1 MLPLMIDVKN
11 KPIVVIGGG
20 KIACRRISVLLK
32 QGAHIKVVS
41 PSVHADIKELSEAK
55 QLKWVQKKVDKEDL
69 AGAFLIVAA
78 TDHKDVNEWAAMAAN
93 QNQLV
98 NIAGQAEL
106 GNVQMPSFHQKG
118 RLTVAV
124 STDGASPTLAK
135 DLCQQFFDQFDDEFF
150 LKLDQLFNERQ
161 QIKASPL
168 SHDEKKDILSSL
180 ARKSINS

>member
-20 KIACRRISVLLK
+20 KIAFRRISVFLT
-32 QGAHIKVVS
+32 QGALIEVVS
-41 PSVHADIKELSEAK
+41 PSVIDEIKLLSEDK
-55 QLKWVQKKVDKEDL
+55 QLNWIQKEADKEDL

-78 TDHKDVNEWAAMAAN
+78 TDNKDVNEWAAKTAH

-124 STDGASPTLAK
+124 STEGASPTLAK
-135 DLCQQFFDQFDDEFF
+135 DLCQQFFDPFDNEFIS
-150 LKLDQLFNERQ
+150 KLDELFNERQ

-168 SHDEKKDILSSL
+168 SQDEKKEFLSRL

>member
-1 MLPLMIDVKN
+1 MLPLMIDVTN

-20 KIACRRISVLLK
+20 KIAFRRITVFLK
-32 QGAHIKVVS
+32 QGALIKVVS
-41 PSVHADIKELSEAK
+41 PSVIAEIKELSESK
-55 QLKWVQKKVDKEDL
+55 QLNWVKKEVDKEDL
-69 AGAFLIVAA
+69 ASAFLIVAA
-78 TDHKDVNEWAAMAAN
+78 TDHKDVNEWAAKAAN
-93 QNQLV
+93 QDQLV

-106 GNVQMPSFHQKG
+106 GNVQMPSFHQQG

-150 LKLDQLFNERQ
+150 SKLDELFNERK
-161 QIKASPL
+161 QIKASSL
-168 SHDEKKDILSSL
+168 SQDEKKDILAAL